1 MRTSKYKSW
10 FFEDENIRIKYQFSY
25 KWENQDIK
33 LIPLLMRK
41 LRYNI
46 NSIINENTN
55 NTYSPINEIIQ
66 VQN

>member
-10 FFEDENIRIKYQFSY
+10 FFEDENVRIKFSY

-46 NSIINENTN
+46 NSIKNENTN
-55 NTYSPINEIIQ
+55 NTYFPINEIIQ

>member
-1 MRTSKYKSW
+1 
-10 FFEDENIRIKYQFSY
+10 
-25 KWENQDIK
+25 
-33 LIPLLMRK
+33 MRK
-41 LRYNI
+41 SRYKTYSPIDKKINNI